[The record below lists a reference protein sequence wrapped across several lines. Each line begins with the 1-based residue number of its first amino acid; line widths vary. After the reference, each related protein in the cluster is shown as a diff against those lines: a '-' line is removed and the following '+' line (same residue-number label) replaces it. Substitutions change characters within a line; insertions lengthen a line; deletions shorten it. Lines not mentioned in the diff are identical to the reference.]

1 MKILVTETICPN
13 FTVGKIYEC
22 PYFSGGSALV
32 VDDNGEDSVL
42 FHNEYVVVKEN
53 KEDERN

>member
-1 MKILVTETICPN
+1 MKIIVTETICPN
-13 FTVGKIYEC
+13 FTVGKTYEC

-42 FHNEYVVVKEN
+42 FHNEYMVVKED
-53 KEDERN
+53 KEE